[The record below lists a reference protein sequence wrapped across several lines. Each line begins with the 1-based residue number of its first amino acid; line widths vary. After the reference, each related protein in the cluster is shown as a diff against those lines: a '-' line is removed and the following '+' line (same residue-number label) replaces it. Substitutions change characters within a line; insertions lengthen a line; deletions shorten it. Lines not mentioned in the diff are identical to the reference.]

1 MDFQIQY
8 DYIDA
13 ESGFQEHT
21 GFQIYNDDTS
31 TRPKFNIIY
40 ICLPLILAILI
51 TIFSLRY
58 HRNKRINKTVSNRS
72 PMILRS
78 KRAYEKMIKHPQL

>member
-13 ESGFQEHT
+13 ESGFQEQQHT

-58 HRNKRINKTVSNRS
+58 HRNKRINKTVS

-78 KRAYEKMIKHPQL
+78 KRAYEKIMIKHPQL